1 VKINSSSG
9 FKEID
14 HIADVALQI
23 WAPDLPEL
31 FIQAAKGLF
40 MLMRCDSVPEKL
52 PIRKLSLREN
62 GLENLLV
69 RFLNEL
75 LHFAEDKR
83 VAYYPI
89 EMRLNEPSLY
99 SRMKGRKIV
108 NVRRELKATT
118 YHQLKI
124 KHYRF
129 GYQVVITFDV

>member
-1 VKINSSSG
+1 MRITSSSG
-9 FKEID
+9 YKEID
-14 HIADVALQI
+14 HIADVALQV
-23 WAPDLPEL
+23 WAPNLPEL

-40 MLMRCDSVPEKL
+40 VLMRCDSVPEKL
-52 PIRKLSLREN
+52 PIREFSLREN

-83 VAYYPI
+83 VAYHPI
-89 EMRLNEPSLY
+89 EMRLNKSSLY
-99 SRMKGRKIV
+99 SRLEGRKIL
-108 NVRRELKATT
+108 NVRREIKATT

-124 KHYRF
+124 EHSRL